1 MTQFIFPNI
10 NPTSSTW
17 ELVTNTRVFRSPLTN
32 AVQTASRKG
41 SLWKCTM
48 QYNNVSGV
56 TKATL
61 QAFLSRLNGQEHRML
76 LRDFAYSR
84 RGAGADSTL
93 VAAASQSGTE
103 VSLTG
108 GPASAQGYMKSGD
121 YLRIGNELHMVVS
134 DWDAGT
140 QTETDSYNTDSSGNV
155 TVNIA
160 PPIRNTTAASAPFTN
175 ADVVPPVLGVF
186 ILGNNPSW
194 SNDVGGISSITIE
207 AMEDV
212 LA

>member
-1 MTQFIFPNI
+1 MTQFLFPDI
-10 NPTSSTW
+10 KPTSSTW

-32 AVQTASRKG
+32 AIQTASRKG

-48 QYNNVSGV
+48 QYENVSGT

-61 QAFLSRLNGQEHRML
+61 QAFLSRLNGQEHRFL
-76 LRDFAYSR
+76 LQDFAYSR
-84 RGAGADSTL
+84 RGAGADTTL

-108 GPASAQGYMKSGD
+108 GAASAQGYMKSGD
-121 YLRIGNELHMVVS
+121 YIRIGNELHMVVS
-134 DWDAGT
+134 DWDAST
-140 QTETDSYNTDSSGNV
+140 QTETDSYNTDSSGAV

-160 PPIRNTTAASAPFTN
+160 PPLRNTTAASSPFTN
-175 ADVVPPVLGVF
+175 VDIVPPVFGVF

>member
-1 MTQFIFPNI
+1 
-10 NPTSSTW
+10 
-17 ELVTNTRVFRSPLTN
+17 
-32 AVQTASRKG
+32 
-41 SLWKCTM
+41 
-48 QYNNVSGV
+48 
-56 TKATL
+56 
-61 QAFLSRLNGQEHRML
+61 
-76 LRDFAYSR
+76 
-84 RGAGADSTL
+84 
-93 VAAASQSGTE
+93 
-103 VSLTG
+103 
-108 GPASAQGYMKSGD
+108 MKSGD

-134 DWDAGT
+134 DWDAGSL
-140 QTETDSYNTDSSGNV
+140 TETDSYNTDSSGNV

-160 PPIRNTTAASAPFTN
+160 PPLRNTTAASAPFTN

>member
-1 MTQFIFPNI
+1 MTQFLFPNI
-10 NPTSSTW
+10 QPTSSSW

-32 AVQTASRKG
+32 AIQTASRKG

-56 TKATL
+56 TKATI
-61 QAFLSRLNGQEHRML
+61 QSFLARLNGQEHRML
-76 LRDFAYSR
+76 LKDFAYSR

-108 GPASAQGYMKSGD
+108 GPSSAQGYMKSGD
-121 YLRIGNELHMVVS
+121 YIRIGNELHMVVS

-140 QTETDSYNTDSSGNV
+140 LTETDSYNTDSNGAV

-160 PPIRNTTAASAPFTN
+160 PPLRNTTAASSPFTN
-175 ADVVPPVLGVF
+175 ADVVPAVYGVF

-194 SNDVGGISSITIE
+194 SNEVGGLSSITIE

>member
-1 MTQFIFPNI
+1 MTQFLFPDI
-10 NPTSSTW
+10 KPTSSTW

-32 AVQTASRKG
+32 AIQTASRKG

-48 QYNNVSGV
+48 QYQNVSGV

-61 QAFLSRLNGQEHRML
+61 QAFLSRLNGQEHRFL
-76 LRDFAYSR
+76 LQDFAYSR

-108 GPASAQGYMKSGD
+108 GATSAQGYMKSGD
-121 YLRIGNELHMVVS
+121 YIRIGNELHMVVS
-134 DWDAGT
+134 DWNSST
-140 QTETDSYNTDSSGNV
+140 LTETDSYNTDASGNV
-155 TVNIA
+155 TVNVA
-160 PPIRNTTAASAPFTN
+160 PALRNTTAASSPFTS

-194 SNDVGGISSITIE
+194 SNEVGGISSITIE